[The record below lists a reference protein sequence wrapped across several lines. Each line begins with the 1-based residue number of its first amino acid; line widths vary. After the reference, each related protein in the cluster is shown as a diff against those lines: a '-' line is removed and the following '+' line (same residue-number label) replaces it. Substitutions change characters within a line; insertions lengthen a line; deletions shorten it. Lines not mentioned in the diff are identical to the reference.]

1 MIARDVV
8 GIMARFRRLADGA
21 PCVNTRCVR
30 CESPHVERAA
40 AAIRR
45 GRPVEFVLP
54 GFPAKSP
61 NPRKVL
67 GILPDEAELQALR
80 FLEDLC
86 DRAREFYEPGAR
98 VIICSDG
105 RVFGDYVGIPD
116 GNITA
121 YQDQLA
127 VMLRAFGNLSAYNL
141 DDKWPGLGF
150 DAMRQRLN
158 DEYADSDEQVRASV
172 TTDDNA
178 RRLYL
183 GISRFLFEDQKGNTD
198 ESNRTIQRRAKQRA
212 YGVIQ
217 RSKAWGALVSDV
229 FPTAVRLSIHP
240 QPCGSS
246 KLGIRLGRTPDAWLT
261 PWHSVAVRLGEGFQ
275 LMKRH
280 EAEAAGAKVVSV
292 GGEARYMSFPTA
304 SSEEMRP

>member
-1 MIARDVV
+1 MGDPWYVDAMERADRRAREETKDREVARNIV
-8 GIMARFRRLADGA
+8 GIMARFRRMAEGA
-21 PCVNTRCVR
+21 LCVNKRCER

-40 AAIRR
+40 AAVRE
-45 GRPVEFVLP
+45 GRPVDFVLP

-80 FLEDLC
+80 FLEELC
-86 DRAREFYEPGAR
+86 ERATEFHPPGAR

-116 GNITA
+116 PHITA

-127 VMLRAFGNLSAYNL
+127 VMLRAFRNLTAYNL

-150 DAMRQRLN
+150 DSMRERLN
-158 DEYADSDEQVRASV
+158 EQYADSDDQVRTSV
-172 TTDDNA
+172 STDENA
-178 RRLYL
+178 KRLYL

-217 RSKAWGALVSDV
+217 RSKAWGTLVSEE
-229 FPTAVRLSIHP
+229 FPAAVRLSIHP

-261 PWHSVAVRLGEGFQ
+261 PMALG
-275 LMKRH
+275 
-280 EAEAAGAKVVSV
+280 
-292 GGEARYMSFPTA
+292 GGSPR
-304 SSEEMRP
+304 